1 MALTGSGI
9 ISFSDIRDEFSPG
22 SNTPVSFDDYYRG
35 GSKIKANAGNNTAT
49 NLAANVPTSGAIS
62 LNDFYSQARGWQKTF
77 SSNATQQSGSGIFGN
92 DYSVDYPKYI
102 VINSGVTVYSTSTST
117 PALDLASG
125 GAGSIIVTNNGN
137 LYGQGGAAG
146 SAGGTALKA
155 DVATTLVNNSGANI
169 KGGGGG
175 GGNGGGGG
183 IGSAPVTATLSDFVD
198 EAGDPYGA
206 GNVPA
211 NDKPPFVPYSPSG
224 TYPNSL
230 NWGDRK
236 WGGINGSHP
245 QSGAVN
251 TSWGLFTTSS
261 LFRGLCS
268 NKGPMWC
275 SFKVNQNASY
285 TLSANASNPFPE
297 NNYRDRYGQPQIDI
311 STSATTASQGQGG
324 DLYGSGYTWSET
336 MNLSANTKYYLTM
349 YMTGSGAGTDFFY
362 NDISFQV
369 SLSVNIPSTAGAGG
383 AGGVGQGFAQS
394 AGSGSAGASGGT
406 NAGVGGNGG
415 SGGALGVS
423 GSSGASGA
431 TGTGTSISYPSTA
444 PSAGT
449 AGSAGGAAGYYIQ
462 GESNVSLTNNG
473 TVLGRTV

>member
-1 MALTGSGI
+1 MA
-9 ISFSDIRDEFSPG
+9 
-22 SNTPVSFDDYYRG
+22 
-35 GSKIKANAGNNTAT
+35 A
-49 NLAANVPTSGAIS
+49 
-62 LNDFYSQARGWQKTF
+62 
-77 SSNATQQSGSGIFGN
+77 
-92 DYSVDYPKYI
+92 
-102 VINSGVTVYSTSTST
+102 
-117 PALDLASG
+117 
-125 GAGSIIVTNNGN
+125 
-137 LYGQGGAAG
+137 
-146 SAGGTALKA
+146 
-155 DVATTLVNNSGANI
+155 TLVNNSGANV

-175 GGNGGGGG
+175 GGTGGLGGV
-183 IGSAPVTATLSDFVD
+183 GSAPVTATLSDFVD
-198 EAGDPYGA
+198 EAGDPYGS

-211 NDKPPFVPYSPSG
+211 NDKPPFVPYSPSA

-311 STSATTASQGQGG
+311 STSDTTASQGQGG

-369 SLSVNIPSTAGAGG
+369 SLSVNVPTTAGAGG
-383 AGGVGQGFAQS
+383 AGGVGQGFTQS
-394 AGSGSAGASGGT
+394 AGGGSAGPSGGT
-406 NAGVGGNGG
+406 NAGAGGTGG
-415 SGGALGVS
+415 SGGALGQA
-423 GSSGASGA
+423 GSSGESGSNGS
-431 TGTGTSISYPSTA
+431 GTAISYPSTA
-444 PSAGT
+444 P
-449 AGSAGGAAGYYIQ
+449 GSGATGSSGGAAGYYLLGQ
-462 GESNVSLTNNG
+462 SNVSLTNNG
-473 TVLGRTV
+473 TVLGRIG